1 MKKFSLINHEGD
13 CLWAIRDADK
23 VVIYDQWESLVDIMD
38 IPSFC
43 KWIDGYIALIDSNGK
58 AWDWTKEHR
67 DSKPGMLKLLNFLKN
82 KNHE

>member
-1 MKKFSLINHEGD
+1 MKKFSLINYEGD

-43 KWIDGYIALIDSNGK
+43 KWIDGDIALIDSNGK

-67 DSKPGMLKLLNFLKN
+67 DSKPGMFKLLNFLK
-82 KNHE
+82 K

>member
-23 VVIYDQWESLVDIMD
+23 VVVYDQWESLVDIMD

-43 KWIDGYIALIDSNGK
+43 KWIDGDIALIDSNGK
-58 AWDWTKEHR
+58 TWYWTNEHR
-67 DSKPGMLKLLNFLKN
+67 DAKPGMFKLLNFLK
-82 KNHE
+82 K